1 MNIKALALA
10 VLVVFGPAGLLI
22 WGIFVE
28 IGGLPLTVWLILSVC
43 PIAVIA
49 ILVGWTAIAY
59 DEIMDY
65 INK

>member
-10 VLVVFGPAGLLI
+10 VLVVFGPTGLLI

-49 ILVGWTAIAY
+49 ILVGWTSIAY